1 MSLIGPVSL
10 LGISIV
16 DLKQILNIV
25 LLLKCNSVHTA
36 QKITVVNQD

>member
-25 LLLKCNSVHTA
+25 LLLKCNSIHA